1 MTYAPENPLIVQSDR
16 SVLLEVNNPHY
27 EAARDV
33 LARFAELVK
42 SPEFIHTYQI
52 TPLSLWNA
60 AAACERADAIIAA
73 LQRYAKFDLPANVVS
88 DIGDYMSRYGRLR
101 LVRRDDGALALESD
115 DAALLAQVWH
125 NKQCHAF
132 LDKQIDAHTLL
143 VRQTVCRETHGT
155 ACCARPGQAAR
166 HHRFPAPVRR
176 GRAAPGAAARS
187 DSCSRRC

>member
-27 EAARDV
+27 EEARDA

-60 AAACERADAIIAA
+60 AAAGERVDVIVGA
-73 LQRYAKFDLPANVVS
+73 LQQFAKFDIPANVVT

-101 LVRRDDGALALESD
+101 LVRHDGDVLALESD
-115 DAALLAQVWH
+115 DTALLAQVW
-125 NKQCHAF
+125 NN
-132 LDKQIDAHTLL
+132 
-143 VRQTVCRETHGT
+143 
-155 ACCARPGQAAR
+155 
-166 HHRFPAPVRR
+166 
-176 GRAAPGAAARS
+176 
-187 DSCSRRC
+187 